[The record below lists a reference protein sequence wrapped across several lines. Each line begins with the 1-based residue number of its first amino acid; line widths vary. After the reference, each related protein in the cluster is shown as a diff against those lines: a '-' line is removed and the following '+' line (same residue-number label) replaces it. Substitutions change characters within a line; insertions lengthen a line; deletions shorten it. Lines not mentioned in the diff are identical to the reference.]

1 MSVYINKVTK
11 IRALRD
17 HILVT
22 DMNFAERFTNSG
34 IFIPGDDGKSS
45 GIRPRWA
52 RVYAIGPDQQEIKVG
67 QYVYV
72 AHGRWTRGVTIEN
85 EDGELVVRRVDND
98 DVLLISDE
106 LPSDDYVSD
115 KT

>member
-1 MSVYINKVTK
+1 MSVYINKINK

-22 DMNFAERFTNSG
+22 DMNFTERFTNSG
-34 IFIPGDDGKSS
+34 IVIPGDDGKSS

-52 RVYAIGPDQQEIKVG
+52 RVYAVGPEQQEIHVG

-72 AHGRWTRGVTIEN
+72 AHGRWTRGVTIDGQ
-85 EDGELVVRRVDND
+85 DGEHVVRRVDND
-98 DVLLISDE
+98 DVLLVSDE
-106 LPSDDYVSD
+106 MPTDDFVSD
-115 KT
+115 KV